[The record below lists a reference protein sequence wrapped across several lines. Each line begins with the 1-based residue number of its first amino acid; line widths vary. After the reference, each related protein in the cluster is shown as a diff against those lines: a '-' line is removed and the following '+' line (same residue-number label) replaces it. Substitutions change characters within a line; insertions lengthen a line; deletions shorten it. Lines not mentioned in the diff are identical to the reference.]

1 VTRSLQYTF
10 IIALAAP
17 VGPLLAMT
25 LADRVERKWLIV
37 AAAFAIACFGL
48 IFSQMRTPALLIAL
62 GVCVTLANNV
72 MSFSFHA
79 YQAELYPTGIRAVAV
94 GFVYAWSR
102 VSVVFSAFV
111 IAFFLR
117 DFGTLGVFAFI
128 AGSMA
133 VVMLAIGA
141 LGPRTSRRSLET
153 IAG

>member
-1 VTRSLQYTF
+1 
-10 IIALAAP
+10 
-17 VGPLLAMT
+17 
-25 LADRVERKWLIV
+25 
-37 AAAFAIACFGL
+37 
-48 IFSQMRTPALLIAL
+48 
-62 GVCVTLANNV
+62 
-72 MSFSFHA
+72 
-79 YQAELYPTGIRAVAV
+79 
-94 GFVYAWSR
+94 
-102 VSVVFSAFV
+102 V